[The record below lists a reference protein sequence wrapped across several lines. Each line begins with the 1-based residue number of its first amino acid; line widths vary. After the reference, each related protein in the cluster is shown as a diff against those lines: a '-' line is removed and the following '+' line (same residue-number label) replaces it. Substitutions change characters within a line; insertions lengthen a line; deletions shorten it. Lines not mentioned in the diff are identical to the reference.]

1 VVPGRVIIVVLGKQG
16 AGKGTQCRRLAES
29 LGIPHVSTGDIL
41 RAAIRDRSPLG
52 LEVEGVLA
60 AGQLVNDELVGRLV
74 TERFAEADAQR
85 GALLDGYPRNAAQA
99 TLLESILGD
108 DGIKL
113 VLDLEVPSALVAER
127 LSARRVC
134 QECGAIYRDTDIEAI
149 SGTCANCGGDVVQRP
164 DDTPEAI
171 MARLATYERD
181 TAPLLSFYRDRG
193 LLVTVDGN
201 QEMDAVTGDILAVV
215 AERDLS

>member
-1 VVPGRVIIVVLGKQG
+1 MSGRVIIVVLGKQG
-16 AGKGTQCRRLAES
+16 AGKGTQCKRLADS

-41 RAAIRDRSPLG
+41 RAAVRDKTPLG
-52 LEVEGVLA
+52 LEVEGILA

-74 TERFAEADAQR
+74 SERFAEADAQG

-99 TLLESILGD
+99 AMLEEILGD

-113 VLDLEVPSALVAER
+113 VLSLDVANELVAER

-149 SGTCANCGGDVVQRP
+149 SGTCEKCGGDVVQR
-164 DDTPEAI
+164 DDDQPAAI
-171 MARLATYERD
+171 LARLATYERD
-181 TAPLLSFYRDRG
+181 TAPLLDFYAARG
-193 LLVTVDGN
+193 LLVHVDGG
-201 QEMDAVTGDILAVV
+201 QLADEVTADIMDVV
-215 AERDLS
+215 SGKNF